1 MTTTVLLNFAAALLS
16 FAFRYIPS
24 ADGWWANQTKIV
36 KRLIMALLVV
46 ASGGLIYGMS
56 CLGWTQAFNWSL
68 ACNED
73 GLQQI
78 INLVFAAL
86 VNQGTYKLIEKK

>member
-1 MTTTVLLNFAAALLS
+1 MTTTVILNFAAALLS
-16 FAFRYIPS
+16 IAFRYIPS
-24 ADGWWANQTKIV
+24 ADGWWVNQTKVI
-36 KRLIMALLVV
+36 KRLIMALAVV
-46 ASGGLIYGMS
+46 LAGGIIYGMS
-56 CLGWTQAFNWSL
+56 CLGWTQAFNWNL

-78 INLVFAAL
+78 ISLVTAAL